1 MSREL
6 SVYLLG
12 LPRVEHEG
20 QPIELKRR
28 KATALLAYLVVT
40 GRPHSR
46 DALASLHAIGR
57 LMDGYGSDACDR
69 DDVNRLGRLVREIAD
84 KGMGHWRVLEDARL
98 KHSTVA

>member
-1 MSREL
+1 MDGKTRKGRPRDVRVGGG
-6 SVYLLG
+6 SVAK
-12 LPRVEHEG
+12 PRVYPED
-20 QPIELKRR
+20 I
-28 KATALLAYLVVT
+28 
-40 GRPHSR
+40 R